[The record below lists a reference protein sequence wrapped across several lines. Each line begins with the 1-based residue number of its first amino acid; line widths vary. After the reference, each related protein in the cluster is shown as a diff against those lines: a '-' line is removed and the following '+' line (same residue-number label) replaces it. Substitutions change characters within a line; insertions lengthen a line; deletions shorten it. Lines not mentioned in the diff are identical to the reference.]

1 MKKFA
6 VKLPRG
12 DDVTILGVRETKEQ
26 AIELSMELRTQYP
39 RDAGLLAVIEAG
51 FDSENN
57 MLGNAYQLHEV
68 IR

>member
-1 MKKFA
+1 MKRFA
-6 VKLPRG
+6 IKLNKN

-26 AIELSMELRTQYP
+26 AIALGLELRKQYSC
-39 RDAGLLAVIEAG
+39 DAGLLAVIEAQ